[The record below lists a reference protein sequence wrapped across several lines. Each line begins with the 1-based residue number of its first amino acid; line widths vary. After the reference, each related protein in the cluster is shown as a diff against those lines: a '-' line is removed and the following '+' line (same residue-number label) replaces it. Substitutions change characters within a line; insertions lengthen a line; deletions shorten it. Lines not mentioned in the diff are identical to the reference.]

1 MKKLFTVLLSIA
13 IIFGFLPFGTR
24 PAKALNMPY
33 VPTSFYIGSE
43 YYTRLREVVLTGDQR
58 TDIVNVAI
66 SQMGYH
72 EGDSLEE
79 LDGSALEGSA
89 DYTEY
94 GYWWGTEVLG
104 EPEGHY
110 SAWCAIFV
118 SWCARQAQV
127 PVTILKNSSG
137 ANCSPARFDLTYYS
151 GSVYT
156 PQVGD
161 LFFKSD
167 WSHVGLVR
175 SVDGDKFTTIEGNCT
190 KMVKSRRLNIAD
202 YRFGVPEYN
211 TSTLSYSIGFD
222 ANGGEGSVPGCSVLY
237 DGDFTLPG
245 SDSFSRAGYVLAGW
259 SVRRA
264 SDDKWFA
271 EGAVWKTEEAIVS
284 DGYAKSVFPAGSALI
299 LDRLWREGGAVN
311 DTLVFYAVW
320 KGTGV
325 IPGDVDCD
333 GSVTMA
339 DITLLQMYLNG
350 EAPIVSADGMQNAE
364 SNLDGLLDI
373 RDISAIYGIIAAG

>member
-1 MKKLFTVLLSIA
+1 MRRLFAVLLSA
-13 IIFGFLPFGTR
+13 AMIFGFLPFGTK

-33 VPTSFYIGSE
+33 VPTSFYMGSE

-58 TDIVNVAI
+58 TDIVNVAV

-72 EGDSLEE
+72 EGDSLEQ

-110 SAWCAIFV
+110 GAWCAIFV

-190 KMVKSRRLNIAD
+190 KMVKSRTLNIAD

-222 ANGGEGSVPGCSVLY
+222 ANGGEGSVPDYSVLY

-245 SDSFSRAGYVLAGW
+245 SESFSRAGYVLAGW

-271 EGAVWKTEEAIVS
+271 EGMGWETEDAIALN
-284 DGYAKSVFPAGSALI
+284 GYAKSVFPAGSAWI
-299 LDRLWREGGAVN
+299 LDGSWREGGEVN
-311 DTLVFYAVW
+311 DALVFHAVW
-320 KGTGV
+320 RSDALL
-325 IPGDVDCD
+325 PGDVDCS
-333 GSVTMA
+333 GSVDMSDVSMLFGA
-339 DITLLQMYLNG
+339 LSGDVELFPRGCENADANGDGAVNVMDIT
-350 EAPIVSADGMQNAE
+350 AVF
-364 SNLDGLLDI
+364 
-373 RDISAIYGIIAAG
+373 GIIAES